1 MRGEVIKLSLIA
13 GIILIPFEKIGYSL
27 YCERILG
34 FKKDFGIFG
43 RKIALAMSVLIGSL
57 IIIGKVNDPDIY
69 CILIPILTICWII
82 AMVVCDMSDEEN
94 PIYLFVVAAIQY
106 FAVEYLGIV
115 VLLSF
120 LCLCRQLV
128 YLRDK
133 IKMQMKSY

>member
-1 MRGEVIKLSLIA
+1 
-13 GIILIPFEKIGYSL
+13 
-27 YCERILG
+27 
-34 FKKDFGIFG
+34 
-43 RKIALAMSVLIGSL
+43 MSVLIGSL
-57 IIIGKVNDPDIY
+57 IIIGKEVNDPDIY
-69 CILIPILTICWII
+69 CILIPILTICWIM
-82 AMVVCDMSDEEN
+82 AMVVCDVSDEEN

-106 FAVEYLGIV
+106 FAVEYLGLG